1 MSLSPF
7 RPFPAAALAL
17 LLAAA
22 CAKPE
27 PPVAGRG
34 ALWEGPRAICDEYLF
49 DTALANGQVATATIE
64 RADGL
69 YDYLPPDTN
78 LLGVRQ
84 RRFVID
90 LRPTVP
96 QPGLPDIVWFH
107 GGGGDAGMAAN
118 DLEEVFHFLDL
129 GFRVWAVEYRR
140 GWHGGT
146 YDPCLPRDPFAAT
159 AEDLLRM
166 PRAADLARVDARAAV
181 AFIRSRTDRG
191 LLLYGTSFGA
201 ALALGCGPFAESGF
215 TAEQRVVGVAA
226 AYGSVPADAE
236 LRNAVPTALWHGL
249 DDRINGPDVGPLYG
263 LEGPLAVIARGSRSI
278 FAGIRDDM
286 PAWLFLHPH
295 GHGYGPDVTET
306 RAADLLLGALLA
318 DAPSRGAY
326 GVGPQGIIPLEE

>member
-107 GGGGDAGMAAN
+107 GGGGDAGMAA
-118 DLEEVFHFLDL
+118 
-129 GFRVWAVEYRR
+129 
-140 GWHGGT
+140 
-146 YDPCLPRDPFAAT
+146 
-159 AEDLLRM
+159 
-166 PRAADLARVDARAAV
+166 
-181 AFIRSRTDRG
+181 
-191 LLLYGTSFGA
+191 
-201 ALALGCGPFAESGF
+201 
-215 TAEQRVVGVAA
+215 
-226 AYGSVPADAE
+226 
-236 LRNAVPTALWHGL
+236 
-249 DDRINGPDVGPLYG
+249 
-263 LEGPLAVIARGSRSI
+263 
-278 FAGIRDDM
+278 
-286 PAWLFLHPH
+286 WLFLHPH